1 MAGVGLDELVL
12 SNFRGFQ
19 SFRISFGRMA
29 LLVGPNNAGK
39 SSAIAALK
47 AVAELLRMAAR
58 QRATDRRD
66 DHGDQRFVYN
76 FNADQVDLEKD
87 NLRYQF
93 ADVETRIEAR
103 LTNGVGVQVVWPIEA
118 GNGEFFYCEPPSP
131 SAQWTPLRVRESLPS
146 IGVVPV
152 VTPVERKEVVLTR
165 KYLVRNLS
173 TRLAS
178 RHFRNQLEL
187 LRSEPSDAYANRL
200 AEFHAFCAQWLP
212 EVVLAIDAPLSRPT
226 NEGIELDLFYREG
239 KSSLEVAWAGD
250 GIQVFLQ
257 ILLHVFRLEGSNVI
271 VLDEPD
277 VYLHAD
283 LQRRLLRLLS
293 TLSSQ
298 VIFATHSTEMI
309 LEAPPEAIVW
319 LDRSRTSAIR
329 SPEPATLDALADTM
343 GIEIKMRLA
352 RLLKTRVALFVEG
365 KDMVL
370 LRNLAATV
378 GARALVTEAEVVA
391 IPMEGFSNWRR
402 LQPFPWLVGSFL
414 HDDVVGYVILDRDVH
429 DQAALDGI
437 TAELARLGMQS
448 HVWERNELEN
458 YLLGP
463 QAIERLTG
471 APSEWVDSELEA
483 ITLEMKSHV
492 LSRMVS
498 TRFDER
504 SARSVKLSTIA
515 ERCSE
520 EVDKK
525 WLTPSK
531 RIEVCP
537 GKEVIAA
544 LNQKL
549 QAAGYGTVNAY
560 NLSREIR
567 SDELPGELGET
578 LRHIQRLA
586 SSPVHRSHRHS
597 AKAHRQ

>member
-1 MAGVGLDELVL
+1 MAV
-12 SNFRGFQ
+12 
-19 SFRISFGRMA
+19 
-29 LLVGPNNAGK
+29 LVGPNNAGK

-47 AVAELLRMAAR
+47 AVAELLRVAAR
-58 QRATDRRD
+58 QRATNRRD
-66 DHGDQRFVYN
+66 DRGDQRFIYY
-76 FNADQVDLEKD
+76 FDTGQVELEKD

-93 ADVETRIEAR
+93 ADVETRIEVK
-103 LTNGVGVQVVWPIEA
+103 LSNGVGVQAVWPIEA
-118 GNGEFFYCEPPSP
+118 GAEEFFYLQAPSP
-131 SAQWTPLRVRESLPS
+131 SAHWTPLTVRESLPS

-152 VTPVERKEVVLTR
+152 VTPLERKEVILTR
-165 KYLVRNLS
+165 PYLMRNLS

-187 LRSEPSDAYANRL
+187 LRSEASNTHTNKL

-212 EVVLAIDAPLSRPT
+212 EVVLAIDAPLKRPT
-226 NEGIELDLFYREG
+226 NEGMELDLFYRED

-257 ILLHVFRLEGSNVI
+257 ILLHVFRLQGSDVI

-298 VIFATHSTEMI
+298 VIFATHSSEMI
-309 LEAPPEAIVW
+309 LEAPPHAIVW

-329 SPEPATLDALADTM
+329 SPEPATLEILADTM

-365 KDMVL
+365 QDMVL

-378 GARALVTEAEVVA
+378 GASALVTEAEVVA
-391 IPMEGFSNWRR
+391 IPIEGFSNWRR

-414 HDDVVGYVILDRDVH
+414 QDDVVGYVILDRDVH
-429 DQAALDGI
+429 DPAALEGI
-437 TAELARLGMQS
+437 ITELAKLGIQT
-448 HVWERNELEN
+448 HVWQRNELEN
-458 YLLGP
+458 YLLHP
-463 QAIERLTG
+463 DAISRLTG
-471 APSEWVDSELEA
+471 ALPEWVHAELEA

-492 LSRMVS
+492 MSRMVS

-504 SARSVKLSTIA
+504 SDRGVKLATIA
-515 ERCSE
+515 QHCSE
-520 EVDKK
+520 EVDEK
-525 WLTPSK
+525 WLTYDH
-531 RIEVCP
+531 RIGICP
-537 GKEVIAA
+537 GKEVISA
-544 LNQKL
+544 LNQRL
-549 QAAGYGTVNAY
+549 QAARYGTVNSY

-567 SDELPGELGET
+567 SAELPSELGEV

-586 SSPVHRSHRHS
+586 SNPIHRPR
-597 AKAHRQ
+597 HRQGKIATHQ